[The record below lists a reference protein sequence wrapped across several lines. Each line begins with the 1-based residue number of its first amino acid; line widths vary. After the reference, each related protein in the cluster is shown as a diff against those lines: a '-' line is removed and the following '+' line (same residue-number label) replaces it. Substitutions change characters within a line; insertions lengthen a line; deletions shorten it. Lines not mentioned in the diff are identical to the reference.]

1 MHKIT
6 NNLVNYDNDNDIFLK
21 KNTINGENLEREIDQ
36 KNNVIHN
43 VIDDVITQLQ
53 QVKAALQQAT
63 HERFSSR
70 PHDDKI

>member
-6 NNLVNYDNDNDIFLK
+6 NNLVNYHNDNDIFSK
-21 KNTINGENLEREIDQ
+21 KNTLNDANLEREIDQ

-43 VIDDVITQLQ
+43 VIDDIITQLQ

-63 HERFSSR
+63 HDS
-70 PHDDKI
+70 KI

>member
-6 NNLVNYDNDNDIFLK
+6 NNLVNYHNDNEIFS
-21 KNTINGENLEREIDQ
+21 KNTLNDANLEREIDQ

-43 VIDDVITQLQ
+43 VIDDIITQLQ

-63 HERFSSR
+63 HDS
-70 PHDDKI
+70 KI

>member
-1 MHKIT
+1 MT
-6 NNLVNYDNDNDIFLK
+6 TTFFQ

-43 VIDDVITQLQ
+43 VINNTITQLQ
-53 QVKAALQQAT
+53 QVKAALEQAT

-70 PHDDKI
+70 PHDEKFK

>member
-1 MHKIT
+1 MT
-6 NNLVNYDNDNDIFLK
+6 TTFFQ
-21 KNTINGENLEREIDQ
+21 KNTLNGANLEREIDQ

-43 VIDDVITQLQ
+43 VIHDVITQLQ

-70 PHDDKI
+70 PHDGKI